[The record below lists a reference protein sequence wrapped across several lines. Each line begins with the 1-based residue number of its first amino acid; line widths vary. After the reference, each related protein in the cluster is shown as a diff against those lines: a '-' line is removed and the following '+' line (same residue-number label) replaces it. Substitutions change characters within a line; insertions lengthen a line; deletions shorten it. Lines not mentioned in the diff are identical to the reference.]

1 MHRKKFAKGKRYNC
15 DRNRMRLKNL
25 FILERFFFSPIEF
38 GNYSMCANGIKQNDS
53 EKAVRVVCI
62 FSCLFLTNI

>member
-1 MHRKKFAKGKRYNC
+1 
-15 DRNRMRLKNL
+15 MRLKNL
-25 FILERFFFSPIEF
+25 FIFERFLFFPPIEF